1 MTAVFHAC
9 AARRA
14 VHRAEKS
21 VCGAISSEN
30 TPLSF
35 LLLSYK
41 RLHVP
46 TNSAPKPSDIA
57 QLDKLTGGAFT
68 APTAGERAS
77 RVREWLLS
85 SPSNEQLSEVF
96 RELSSRDK
104 GAAKLLRERLDDAK
118 RAKMQDA
125 IAVEWTAKGEA
136 LLESAKLNI
145 ADAMAWQRDAAK
157 AGAPLSKEPLASL
170 KVQIA
175 ERVRLIEDLQH
186 QAQVQREAAV
196 LLAQRIEVMSTK
208 AWREALAVSEALG
221 GDVQHWQAQAAQLMS
236 HGSWPSTDLKFTPML
251 DASRAQLLVVWEAF
265 QIALQQAMAAAQ
277 DTNAPLPGVGVWAD
291 EIRAQRT
298 AAAPA
303 VKPSKPAVD
312 PEVREAANAK
322 VREVLAQLEA
332 QTSEGQGKA
341 SAGAASALRQALKEF
356 GKVIDHKL
364 ENQAQAA
371 LAAAGELEGWQRW
384 RADQLREELLIKAE
398 GLLKRPEGQAL
409 GGRKMQETL
418 RAMREQ
424 WKQTDQGGVPNHAMW
439 KRFDGACNEAHKV
452 VEAWLE
458 KLKADAVEHRNQR
471 LALIAELNAW
481 AEDNR
486 TARDGD
492 WKGFSRILHQ
502 FGDRWRDA
510 GHLGEKAF
518 AELQPLWKAA
528 IASAAAPLEALQA
541 QSLELRRAMI
551 EEAKA
556 LGDAPVLRIDA
567 VRALQQRWQAQ
578 AHQVPID
585 RRQEQKLWDA
595 FRKPIDDAFNRKT
608 LEREKAEA
616 SLGQRDRVVIDAAKA
631 LQAAN
636 AGGDAQVIR
645 SAIAALEA
653 ALQGQAQA
661 QAQVTA
667 AGAQEAQVQAVADS
681 VAQAGAASV
690 EAASPE
696 GVDGANASLETAA
709 EGESNAAVP
718 AAPTADLVA
727 AEVIAPKPVPRPVV
741 AMRGDDRPG
750 MKREAPAADAGRPG
764 KWGDRKDAGRG
775 PRDARP
781 GMDGRSR
788 ADARGEGRGFGGA
801 EARGERFDA
810 RPAAPRLGDAA
821 FRAQRE
827 ALESAQLALRKLAAQ
842 AHGEALTQ
850 LMHAWE
856 GRDSSAMPSLQE
868 LGNQVNA
875 ATRNTWIQ
883 AMSGALPAHR
893 TTPAEALLR
902 LEMAAEIPTPAEHLN
917 ARRTMQLQLL
927 TRRNDPAPA
936 QTWGHDVAIALSAP
950 HGAEDAR
957 RLQNCLKSLLKR

>member
-1 MTAVFHAC
+1 MPT
-9 AARRA
+9 
-14 VHRAEKS
+14 
-21 VCGAISSEN
+21 
-30 TPLSF
+30 TPAN
-35 LLLSYK
+35 K
-41 RLHVP
+41 
-46 TNSAPKPSDIA
+46 TSDLA
-57 QLDKLTGGAFT
+57 QLDKITGGAFT
-68 APTAGERAS
+68 AATAGERAS
-77 RVREWLLS
+77 RVREWLLTN
-85 SPSNEQLSEVF
+85 PGNEVLAEVF

-118 RAKMQDA
+118 RAKLQEAMSA
-125 IAVEWTAKGEA
+125 EWALKAQA
-136 LLESAKLNI
+136 LLDLTKLNI

-208 AWREALAVSEALG
+208 PWREAQAVSESLG
-221 GDVQHWQAQAAQLMS
+221 VDVAQWQAQAAQLVA
-236 HGSWPSTDLKFTPML
+236 HASWPSTDLKFTPML
-251 DASRAQLLVVWEAF
+251 EGSRAQLVVVWEAF
-265 QIALQQAMAAAQ
+265 ELALQQTQAAAQ
-277 DTNAPLPGVGVWAD
+277 DANAALPGVGVWAD
-291 EIRAQRT
+291 ELRAERT
-298 AAAPA
+298 AALPA
-303 VKPSKPAVD
+303 VKPAKAPVD
-312 PEVREAANAK
+312 PQVREAANAK
-322 VREVLAQLEA
+322 VREVLAQLEV

-364 ENQAQAA
+364 DTQAHAA

-398 GLLKRPEGQAL
+398 GLLKRPEGQAI

-418 RAMREQ
+418 RTMREQ

-439 KRFDGACNEAHKV
+439 KRFDEACNEAHKV

-481 AEDNR
+481 AEENR

-528 IASAAAPLEALQA
+528 ISAAAAPLEALQA

-556 LGDAPVLRIDA
+556 LGEAPLLRIDA

-608 LEREKAEA
+608 QEREKAEA

-636 AGGDAQVIR
+636 AGGDAQLIR

-690 EAASPE
+690 DAAAPETAAAEGAAPEGSAAQGASPE
-696 GVDGANASLETAA
+696 QGDEAEAADAAPATSDSAETP
-709 EGESNAAVP
+709 P
-718 AAPTADLVA
+718 AAPA
-727 AEVIAPKPVPRPVV
+727 AEVIAPKPAPKRVV

-750 MKREAPAADAGRPG
+750 MKRETPGADAGRGG
-764 KWGDRKDAGRG
+764 KFGDRKDAGRG
-775 PRDARP
+775 GRDARP
-781 GMDGRSR
+781 GMDSR
-788 ADARGEGRGFGGA
+788 ARPDSRGDARGEGRSFGGD
-801 EARGERFDA
+801 ARGERFDPRNA
-810 RPAAPRLGDAA
+810 PPRLGDAA

-850 LMHAWE
+850 LLTAWE
-856 GRDSSAMPSLQE
+856 SRDSTKLPSVQE

-875 ATRNTWIQ
+875 ATRSVWTS
-883 AMSGALPAHR
+883 ALSGALPAHR
-893 TTPAEALLR
+893 TAPPEALLR
-902 LEMAAEIPTPAEHLN
+902 LEMAAEIPTPADHLG
-917 ARRTMQLQLL
+917 ARRALQLQLL

-936 QTWGHDVAIALSAP
+936 QTWGHDVAIVLSAP
-950 HGAEDAR
+950 FAADDAR
-957 RLQNCLKSLLKR
+957 RLQGSLKALLKRL

>member
-1 MTAVFHAC
+1 MPT
-9 AARRA
+9 
-14 VHRAEKS
+14 
-21 VCGAISSEN
+21 SSASK
-30 TPLSF
+30 T
-35 LLLSYK
+35 
-41 RLHVP
+41 
-46 TNSAPKPSDIA
+46 SDLA
-57 QLDKLTGGAFT
+57 QLDKITGGAFT

-77 RVREWLLS
+77 RVREWLLIN
-85 SPSNEQLSEVF
+85 PSGEQLAEVF

-104 GAAKLLRERLDDAK
+104 GAAKLIRERLDEAK
-118 RAKMQDA
+118 RAKLQDA
-125 IAVEWTAKGEA
+125 MSAEWALKAQT
-136 LLESAKLNI
+136 LLELSKLNI

-175 ERVRLIEDLQH
+175 ERVRVIEDLQH
-186 QAQVQREAAV
+186 QVQVQREASV

-208 AWREALAVSEALG
+208 SWREALAVSEALG
-221 GDVQHWQAQAAQLMS
+221 ADVAHWQSQAAQLTS
-236 HGSWPSTDLKFTPML
+236 HVSWPSTDLKFTPML
-251 DASRAQLLVVWEAF
+251 DGSRAQLVVVWEAF
-265 QIALQQAMAAAQ
+265 QSAIQETAIAAEDA
-277 DTNAPLPGVGVWAD
+277 NAPLPGVAVWAE
-291 EIRAQRT
+291 EIQAQRT
-298 AAAPA
+298 AALPV
-303 VKPSKPAVD
+303 VKPARAAVD
-312 PEVREAANAK
+312 PAVRDAANSK
-322 VREVLAQLEA
+322 VREVLVELEA

-341 SAGAASALRQALKEF
+341 SAGAANALRQVLKEF

-439 KRFDGACNEAHKV
+439 KRFDEACNEAHKV

-481 AEDNR
+481 AEENR

-518 AELQPLWKAA
+518 AELQPLWKTA
-528 IASAAAPLEALQA
+528 ISAAAAPLEALQA

-551 EEAKA
+551 EEAKL
-556 LGDAPVLRIDA
+556 LGEAPVLRIDA
-567 VRALQQRWQAQ
+567 VRGLQQRWQAQ

-595 FRKPIDDAFNRKT
+595 FRKPIDEAFNRKT

-631 LQAAN
+631 LQEAN

-667 AGAQEAQVQAVADS
+667 AGNQEAQAQAVVNS

-690 EAASPE
+690 EAASID
-696 GVDGANASLETAA
+696 GASVDGVPAKDANAEQGSVA
-709 EGESNAAVP
+709 ELDESAQGEAS
-718 AAPTADLVA
+718 APPPEPVV
-727 AEVIAPKPVPRPVV
+727 AEVVVTKPAPKPVV

-750 MKREAPAADAGRPG
+750 MKRETPAADAGRPG
-764 KWGDRKDAGRG
+764 KWGDRKDAARGGRDG
-775 PRDARP
+775 RP
-781 GMDGRSR
+781 GMDSR
-788 ADARGEGRGFGGA
+788 PRNDARGEGRSFAGGD
-801 EARGERFDA
+801 ARSDRFDS

-821 FRAQRE
+821 FRAQRD
-827 ALESAQLALRKLAAQ
+827 ALESAQMALRKLAAQ
-842 AHGEALTQ
+842 AHGEALAQ
-850 LMHAWE
+850 LMDAWKS
-856 GRDSSAMPSLQE
+856 RDSAAVPSVQD
-868 LGNQVNA
+868 LGSQVNA
-875 ATRNTWIQ
+875 ATRSTWIS
-883 AMSGALPAHR
+883 AIGGALPAHR
-893 TTPAEALLR
+893 TTPDVALLR
-902 LEMAAEIPTPAEHLN
+902 LEMAAEIPTPAEHLD
-917 ARRTMQLQLL
+917 ARRAMQLQLL

-950 HGAEDAR
+950 YASDDAR

>member
-1 MTAVFHAC
+1 MPL
-9 AARRA
+9 
-14 VHRAEKS
+14 
-21 VCGAISSEN
+21 
-30 TPLSF
+30 TPA
-35 LLLSYK
+35 
-41 RLHVP
+41 
-46 TNSAPKPSDIA
+46 NKPSDLS

-68 APTAGERAS
+68 AATAGERAS
-77 RVREWLLS
+77 RVREWLLTQ
-85 SPSNEQLSEVF
+85 PSNELLAEVF
-96 RELSSRDK
+96 RELSGRDK

-118 RAKMQDA
+118 RAKLQESMSA
-125 IAVEWTAKGEA
+125 EWTVKGQA
-136 LLESAKLNI
+136 LLDLAKLNI

-196 LLAQRIEVMSTK
+196 LLAQRIEVLSTK
-208 AWREALAVSEALG
+208 PWREAQTVADALG
-221 GDVQHWQAQAAQLMS
+221 VDVAQWQTQAAHLVA
-236 HGSWPSTDLKFTPML
+236 HASWPSTDMKFTPML
-251 DASRAQLLVVWEAF
+251 EASRTQLVVVWEAF
-265 QIALQQAMAAAQ
+265 QLALQQTQAAAE
-277 DTNAPLPGVGVWAD
+277 DLAAALPAVGVWA
-291 EIRAQRT
+291 EELRAER
-298 AAAPA
+298 AAASPN
-303 VKPSKPAVD
+303 PKPAKAPVD
-312 PEVREAANAK
+312 PQIREAANAK
-322 VREVLAQLEA
+322 VREVLAQLEV

-398 GLLKRPEGQAL
+398 GLLKRPEGQAI

-418 RAMREQ
+418 RTMREQ

-439 KRFDGACNEAHKV
+439 KRFDEACNEAHKV

-458 KLKADAVEHRNQR
+458 KLKADALEHRKQR

-481 AEDNR
+481 AKDNR
-486 TARDGD
+486 TARDAD
-492 WKGFSRILHQ
+492 WKGFSRVLHQ

-528 IASAAAPLEALQA
+528 ITAAAAPLEALQA

-551 EEAKA
+551 EEAKS
-556 LGDAPVLRIDA
+556 LGEAQVLRIDA
-567 VRALQQRWQAQ
+567 VRSLQQRWQAQ

-616 SLGQRDRVVIDAAKA
+616 SLGQRDRVVIDASKA

-645 SAIAALEA
+645 AAIAALEA

-661 QAQVTA
+661 QAQVNA

-690 EAASPE
+690 EAAGGDS
-696 GVDGANASLETAA
+696 
-709 EGESNAAVP
+709 AAVEAP
-718 AAPTADLVA
+718 VPGGATELEDTAPTVA
-727 AEVIAPKPVPRPVV
+727 AVEVVAHKPAPKRVV

-750 MKREAPAADAGRPG
+750 MKRDAPAADAGRAG

-775 PRDARP
+775 GRDARP
-781 GMDGRSR
+781 GPDGRSR
-788 ADARGEGRGFGGA
+788 PDARGEGRGFGAVDGRSDRSDPRNA
-801 EARGERFDA
+801 
-810 RPAAPRLGDAA
+810 PPRLGDAA

-827 ALESAQLALRKLAAQ
+827 ALESAQMALRKLAAQ

-850 LMHAWE
+850 LLSAWE
-856 GRDSSAMPSLQE
+856 SRDNGKVPSVQE

-875 ATRNTWIQ
+875 ATRSVWTS
-883 AMSGALPAHR
+883 ALAGTLPAHR
-893 TTPAEALLR
+893 TAPPEALLR
-902 LEMAAEIPTPAEHLN
+902 LEMAAEVPTPADHLN
-917 ARRTMQLQLL
+917 ARRALQLRLL
-927 TRRNDPAPA
+927 TRRNDPSPA
-936 QTWGHDVAIALSAP
+936 QTWGHDVAIVLSAP
-950 HGAEDAR
+950 YAADDAR
-957 RLQNCLKSLLKR
+957 RLQGSLKALLKR